1 MVSWSQRSASKRWER
16 RNYDLV
22 TLRVPKGQRDE
33 IRRYAASTGE
43 SMNTFIRRAI
53 GELMQRDGN
62 ATLDI

>member
-22 TLRVPKGQRDE
+22 TLRVLKGQRDE